1 MAQLVI
7 PIVAAVAFLCTF
19 VYLHAVFRLHG
30 VIAAERPEW
39 VNARGALDF
48 FYTGFP
54 RVANP
59 NVGAEVVKVA
69 VSSRARQLSHPTAA
83 SFVRRIRICLPV
95 GLLGYLVLAFAGSAG
110 GA

>member
-7 PIVAAVAFLCTF
+7 SIAAVIAFLCTF
-19 VYLHAVFRLHG
+19 VYLHAMFRLHG
-30 VIAAERPEW
+30 VIAAEKPEW
-39 VNARGALDF
+39 VNVRGALDF

-59 NVGAEVVKVA
+59 NVGAEVVKIA
-69 VSSRARQLSHPTAA
+69 LGSRARQLNAPVAA
-83 SFVRRIRICLPV
+83 RFVRRIRVCLPL
-95 GLLGYLVLAFAGSAG
+95 GLLSYLVLVLVGSTG

>member
-1 MAQLVI
+1 MEQLVI
-7 PIVAAVAFLCTF
+7 SVAAVIASVCTF

-30 VIAAERPEW
+30 LIAAEKPEW
-39 VNARGALDF
+39 VNIRGALDF

-59 NVGAEVVKVA
+59 NVGSEVVKVA
-69 VSSRARQLSHPTAA
+69 LSSRARQLSAPTAA
-83 SFVRRIRICLPV
+83 RFVRRIRVCLPL
-95 GLLGYLVLAFAGSAG
+95 GLLGYLVLIFAGSVG

>member
-1 MAQLVI
+1 MPQLVI
-7 PIVAAVAFLCTF
+7 SIAAAVAFLCTF

-59 NVGAEVVKVA
+59 HVGAEVVKVA
-69 VSSRARQLSHPTAA
+69 LGSRARQLGDPRAA
-83 SFVRRIRICLPV
+83 SFVRRIRVCLPL
-95 GLLGYLVLAFAGSAG
+95 GLLGYLVLVLAGSVG